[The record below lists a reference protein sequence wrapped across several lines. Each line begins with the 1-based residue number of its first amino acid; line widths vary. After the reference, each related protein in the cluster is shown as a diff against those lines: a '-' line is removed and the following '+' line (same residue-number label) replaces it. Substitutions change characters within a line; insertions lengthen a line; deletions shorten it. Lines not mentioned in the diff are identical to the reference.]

1 MIRDPPRSTRTDTL
15 FPYATLFRSGPMAA
29 AGSGGRDHL
38 SVDGEAVGASGDAD
52 RVAVADLAFQNQAG
66 QGVLQLALD
75 DALQRAGA
83 VDRIVALVGEPHLGL
98 VVELQRDLAVGQHRV
113 QAA

>member
-1 MIRDPPRSTRTDTL
+1 MSTMTETL
-15 FPYATLFRSGPMAA
+15 FPYTTLFLSDRDPLNLKGSMTAS
-29 AGSGGRDHL
+29 SGGRDHL
-38 SVDGEAVGASGDAD
+38 SVDGEAVGAGGDAD
-52 RVAVADLAFQNQAG
+52 RVAVADLAVQNQAG

-98 VVELQRDLAVGQHRV
+98 VVELQIGRAHV
-113 QAA
+113 